1 MAFLHRRLVRTIVL
15 LSFGAA
21 SNVFAHTMDFVELP
35 ANGGIQIFVDGNLL
49 NFFPGA
55 DSAIAGANFNDGD
68 YVPQLIN
75 VNLYVNPAHTIL
87 NDTVDITVPAQNPGQ
102 ITVGLDH
109 AGPGASLTALSP
121 ENLALTETGG
131 LQVIDTLTNQ
141 RGVQTTIRLEAVVS
155 NPVTTAPEPASF
167 ALFLFGFMA
176 LLVVGYRRPVRA
188 NPDLALMP
196 RETVEHRNHRQSVEI

>member
-15 LSFGAA
+15 LSLGVA
-21 SNVFAHTMDFVELP
+21 SNVFAHTIDFVELP
-35 ANGGIQIFVDGNLL
+35 ANGGIQIFLDGNLL

-55 DSAIAGANFNDGD
+55 DSAIAGANLNDGD

-75 VNLYVNPAHTIL
+75 VNLYVDPAHTIL

-109 AGPGASLTALSP
+109 AGPGTSLTPLSP

-141 RGVQTTIRLEAVVS
+141 RGVETTIRLEAIVS
-155 NPVTTAPEPASF
+155 NPVTATPEPASF
-167 ALFLFGFMA
+167 ALFLFGLMA
-176 LLVVGYRRPVRA
+176 LLFVGYSRTTRS

-196 RETVEHRNHRQSVEI
+196 RETVKYRDHGQSVEI